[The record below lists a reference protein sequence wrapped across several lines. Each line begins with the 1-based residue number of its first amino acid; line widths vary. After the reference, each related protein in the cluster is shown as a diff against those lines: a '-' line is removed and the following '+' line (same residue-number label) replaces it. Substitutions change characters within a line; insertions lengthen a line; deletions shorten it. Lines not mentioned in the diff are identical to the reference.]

1 MCYFHHLCCEATEF
15 HPHFLQMTHHPGLYD
30 VQLNFQE
37 KKIKKQKPK
46 KKTNKKDWH
55 VTLGRKVFRCC
66 S

>member
-37 KKIKKQKPK
+37 KKIKKQKQK
-46 KKTNKKDWH
+46 QKNQ
-55 VTLGRKVFRCC
+55 
-66 S
+66 